1 MRTYAPTRAYVA
13 RRRAEGRTTKEIMRY
28 ITRQLFRTLASGRI
42 RFPQPLD
49 VTSPNQR
56 VRANRWLV
64 LRGAHH
70 SHHGISNSA
79 AYQHLS
85 SLESVQR

>member
-1 MRTYAPTRAYVA
+1 MRWMNQFSLAAGAVVLSAPEVFTFAAVL
-13 RRRAEGRTTKEIMRY
+13 G
-28 ITRQLFRTLASGRI
+28 S
-42 RFPQPLD
+42 
-49 VTSPNQR
+49 SPNQR

-64 LRGAHH
+64 LRGAQH

-85 SLESVQR
+85 SSETRPAIDQRVDGC